1 MIVDDATHTFL
12 ECSAAKIDKE
22 TNRLASKTKI
32 GQQLF
37 AMRRVQ
43 PFNRFNL
50 HQQTVVDEQINTKSS
65 IEARAFEIYIDRHL
79 PIDAI
84 AQRHQFSGKN
94 GFIDAFQ

>member
-12 ECSAAKIDKE
+12 ECSAAKIDKK

-79 PIDAI
+79 PIDLQAPSL
-84 AQRHQFSGKN
+84 QFLLQHD
-94 GFIDAFQ
+94 FVD